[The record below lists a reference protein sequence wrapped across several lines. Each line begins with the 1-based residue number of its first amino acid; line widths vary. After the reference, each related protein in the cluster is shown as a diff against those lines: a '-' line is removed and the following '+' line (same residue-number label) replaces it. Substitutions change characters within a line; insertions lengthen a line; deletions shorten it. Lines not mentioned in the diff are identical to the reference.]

1 MSQKAKEAGDRG
13 INKYKSLLDPIICTT
28 VVSDYYKKVIGKGD
42 WYTLS
47 EAIRIIKS
55 QDFNCQ
61 KEDHLIQALKYVSQC
76 RSLAKAKESYP
87 DEMLSAFI
95 RTLKELENLN
105 INPVTIPRE
114 WNIKHIP
121 NFLRAYFTEVM
132 KEFSEF
138 SNLDV
143 NLCTAQ
149 GYLDYCKIF
158 KCPPI

>member
-114 WNIKHIP
+114 WHIDYIP
-121 NFLRAYFTEVM
+121 NLLR
-132 KEFSEF
+132 S
-138 SNLDV
+138 
-143 NLCTAQ
+143 
-149 GYLDYCKIF
+149 
-158 KCPPI
+158 